1 MKIFYKNRA
10 KVKTLRTIYP
20 KNQENL
26 KNSKTRAHFTGSY
39 IKECTSTEIRKPLLC
54 NQGSTL
60 SFWWRYLF
68 FQSESPF
75 VYQVINKTKLSITNF
90 QKQIPWNT
98 NESRS
103 LDKTICTYNTS
114 WIFFVF
120 FNYLFIHYSFC
131 TVCINNLKVWGF
143 LTQLCH
149 NERNFLGNMKFKQSP
164 NFVSEFTVWNF
175 RYRFLVYHEIETFT
189 KEVHLKFEDDIIFR
203 FLYIIL
209 TIGLWYVSTISH
221 NLQTAWKEAARRIN
235 IAERIS

>member
-1 MKIFYKNRA
+1 MKIFYKNRE

-103 LDKTICTYNTS
+103 LNKTIFTYNTS
-114 WIFFVF
+114 WIFSFYLII
-120 FNYLFIHYSFC
+120 YLFIILFVGFTSITWKC
-131 TVCINNLKVWGF
+131 EELWRNSAIMKEISLETWNLNNP
-143 LTQLCH
+143 Q
-149 NERNFLGNMKFKQSP
+149 
-164 NFVSEFTVWNF
+164 
-175 RYRFLVYHEIETFT
+175 
-189 KEVHLKFEDDIIFR
+189 
-203 FLYIIL
+203 IL
-209 TIGLWYVSTISH
+209 FQNLLSKISGVDF
-221 NLQTAWKEAARRIN
+221 
-235 IAERIS
+235 